1 MGEPHEKKIL
11 ILTFIGIL
19 VLTINGEASDKK
31 IKVLLT
37 IPPAVER
44 ALAGET
50 RSYITRELR
59 ALQDVEQIEK
69 DPTLD
74 HYFISVFPI
83 SLNLSNGQST
93 GVAISYVIEK
103 NSDMEHNVLVGPSNE
118 LKIMCEKIVAYFDTY
133 WLQRERK
140 K

>member
-1 MGEPHEKKIL
+1 LGEPHEKKIL